1 MSFHTFSPP
10 EDRCVHLLVKE
21 LGRHMPEDVVW
32 EQLENLGMCV
42 QGVLQIRSGRRGQEA
57 AKSQPLTP
65 HFIVSVARGPEVAK
79 LRSLTEICGLLV
91 SVETY
96 IAAKGPLQCKRC

>member
-1 MSFHTFSPP
+1 M
-10 EDRCVHLLVKE
+10 RLLVKNR
-21 LGRHMPEDVVW
+21 GRHMPEDVVW
-32 EQLENLGMCV
+32 EELEDLGNRV
-42 QGVLQIRSGRRGQEA
+42 QGILQLRSGRRAKEA
-57 AKSQPLTP
+57 DKTRPAYEADKTRPLTP
-65 HFIVSVARGPEVAK
+65 HFIVTVARGPEVAK